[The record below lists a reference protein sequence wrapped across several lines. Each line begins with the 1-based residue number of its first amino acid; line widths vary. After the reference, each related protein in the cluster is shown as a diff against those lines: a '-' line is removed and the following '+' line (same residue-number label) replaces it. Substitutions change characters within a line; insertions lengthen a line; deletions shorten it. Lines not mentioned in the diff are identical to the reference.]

1 MAALKTAKRLL
12 LAILGLWVLLYGSFS
27 LFVPPLLDDADSVH
41 AVAAREMLARH
52 DWTTLHT
59 NGIRYLE
66 KAPLMYWSIAAS
78 FRVFGISDWSARLPL
93 ALYTLALLFAIFML
107 GERMFANTAAGFYA
121 AMIIATSF
129 GIFIFAHLLL
139 PDVMVCLWMTLAMY
153 FFWQSLYE
161 ERPSL
166 WTAVGFG
173 AACGLNVLTKGVI
186 GILFPLA
193 VVFLFLLITRNLKHL
208 WRWHVLAGV
217 VVFLLIAVPW
227 HVMAG
232 LANPTQGH
240 PSGVVPTQGNVHG
253 FYWFYFINEHVL
265 RFFNKR
271 VPHDYDTVPLG
282 VFWALLVVWM
292 VPWLVFALKPLT
304 RVPFRRAFRRLPL
317 DRADQRRV
325 FLTLWAAV
333 ILVFFSFSTRQ
344 EYYVLPALPAIALLA
359 AGWMAADE
367 KEVQGRT
374 GLHIAE
380 GIFVVGIVGAAMC
393 ILFAAR
399 GHALPVGSDISVLL
413 DANPDAYQLSFG
425 HFFDLNLNAMGAFR
439 LPLILVALS
448 LVVGTSANLWLRLKG
463 KRRVANCF
471 LVGMMCGVLIASQVA
486 LVIFSPALSSQ
497 ILALAIRPEVMPE
510 DFVVLNSEY
519 EKASS
524 MAFYLDRPVYILNG
538 RSSDLWY
545 GSYFT
550 DAPDVFKHESWL
562 AERWHGPERVFVF
575 TEVGKMPPVPGPSYV
590 VAKSGGKE
598 IVSNEPNAGGAE
610 F

>member
-12 LAILGLWVLLYGSFS
+12 LGILGLWILLYGSFS
-27 LFVPPLLDDADSVH
+27 LFLPPLLDDADSVH
-41 AVAAREMLARH
+41 AVAAREILARH

-66 KAPLMYWSIAAS
+66 KAPMMYWSIAAS

-129 GIFIFAHLLL
+129 GIFIFSHLLL

-161 ERPSL
+161 DRPSL

-173 AACGLNVLTKGVI
+173 AVCGLNVLTKGVI

-193 VVFLFLLITRNLKHL
+193 VVFIFLLITRNLKHL

-217 VVFLLIAVPW
+217 AVFLLIAVPW

-232 LANPTQGH
+232 MANPTQGH
-240 PSGVVPTQGNVHG
+240 PLGAVPTQGNVHG
-253 FYWFYFINEHVL
+253 FFWFYFINEHVL

-292 VPWLVFALKPLT
+292 SPWLVFALRPLT
-304 RVPFRRAFRRLPL
+304 RVPFRRAFRRMPL

-325 FLTLWAAV
+325 FLTLWASL
-333 ILVFFSFSTRQ
+333 ILIFFSFSTRQ
-344 EYYVLPALPAIALLA
+344 EYYVLPALPALALLA

-367 KEVQGRT
+367 KEVQGKT
-374 GLHIAE
+374 GIHIAK
-380 GIFVVGIVGAAMC
+380 GLFVVGIVGAAMC
-393 ILFAAR
+393 IFFAAR
-399 GHALPVGSDISVLL
+399 GHALPTGSDISVLL
-413 DANPDAYQLSFG
+413 DANPDEYELSFG
-425 HFFDLNLNAMGAFR
+425 HFFDLNLDAMGAFR
-439 LPLILVALS
+439 LPLVLVALS
-448 LVVGTSANLWLRLKG
+448 LIVGTSANLWLRLKG

-524 MAFYLDRPVYILNG
+524 MAFYLDRPVFILNG

-545 GSYFT
+545 GSYFN
-550 DAPDVFKHESWL
+550 DAPSVFKDEEWL
-562 AERWHGPERVFVF
+562 SEHWHGPERVFVF

-598 IVSNEPNAGGAE
+598 IVSNEPNTGGAE